1 MKGSQKSRGLG
12 RGWMGCQYVVGRYVD
27 MCAFGF
33 GPGSDILA
41 PLESRAV
48 FMYKRD
54 VGQEGIERCN
64 LAAVCP
70 ILAARPT
77 PMAMTTTEDGELRR
91 RRAAAAEREGECVK
105 TLPTASRI
113 RRLRSLRLR
122 CRSALKTSSPPR
134 RTPWSAAGTGATR
147 GAARPRCPRTRSS
160 LSSSEKSIN
169 RRIFLC
175 PGRLL
180 KYSSL
185 KKTWLI
191 GIAK

>member
-77 PMAMTTTEDGELRR
+77 PMAMTTTANYEGGEG
-91 RRAAAAEREGECVK
+91 GETVK
-105 TLPTASRI
+105 TLPTASTMV
-113 RRLRSLRLR
+113 RRRRSPRLR
-122 CRSALKTSSPPR
+122 CRSARTTSSSPR
-134 RTPWSAAGTGATR
+134 RAPWSAAGTGATR
-147 GAARPRCPRTRSS
+147 GAARPRSPRTRSS
-160 LSSSEKSIN
+160 LSSSERKHQPRN
-169 RRIFLC
+169 IFLR
-175 PGRLL
+175 PERLL
-180 KYSSL
+180 NYSSL
-185 KKTWLI
+185 GMTWLI
-191 GIAK
+191 VVAKC